1 MAQATD
7 QDLAMVNIDSDEI
20 IVRDYSRAAQVFVAI
35 MLRELDEKQKESS
48 DEPDPG
54 LRASVN

>member
-1 MAQATD
+1 MAEATD

-20 IVRDYSRAAQVFVAI
+20 IVRDYSRAAQVLVAI
-35 MLRELDEKQKESS
+35 ALRELDEKKKESG

-54 LRASVN
+54 LRASLN

>member
-7 QDLAMVNIDSDEI
+7 QDLAMVNIDTDEI
-20 IVRDYSRAAQVFVAI
+20 IVRDYSRAAQVLVTI
-35 MLRELDEKQKESS
+35 GLRILDEEKKGCD
-48 DEPDPG
+48 DEPDLG